1 MASSILLKFTSGKP
15 IKLFYFIQKVLLQ
28 LLPDAYYQRRLVQVI
43 RRAGLRDD
51 YDYILQ
57 RVNYYCKCFS
67 PWTIG
72 PVDEAYRGRS
82 FFSYRGEIAGYKRK
96 MFSSA
101 YYYDQHDVTKWF
113 DQHFRWDFCP
123 GDVYFTPQ
131 TPTVVKSR
139 LLLEDNSC
147 SVLLKLD
154 KLRHFMFLNDP
165 IPFTG
170 KKDVAIFRGKIRL
183 SRIRTAFMER
193 FIHHPLVDCGVVDPR
208 EEVPLEWIKPKM
220 SILQHLDYKFI
231 LALEG
236 NDVASN
242 LKWVMSSNSLAVMTR
257 PTCETWFMEGTLQPG
272 VHYVEVKDDFSD
284 LDEKLNHYIN
294 HPLEAQQIID
304 NAHHYV
310 SQFMDAEREQLIQ
323 LMVMNRYFYLSG
335 QMPSYF

>member
-15 IKLFYFIQKVLLQ
+15 IKLFYFIRKGLEQ
-28 LLPDAYYQRRLVQVI
+28 LLPDAYYQRRLEKVI
-43 RRAGLRDD
+43 RDAKLRDD
-51 YDYILQ
+51 FDYILQ
-57 RVNYYCKCFS
+57 RVNYYCKWS
-67 PWTIG
+67 LPWAIDA
-72 PVDEAYRGRS
+72 VDEAHRGRS
-82 FFSYRGEIAGYKRK
+82 SFTYRGEIAGYQRK

-101 YYYDQHDVTKWF
+101 YYYDQRDVTKWF
-113 DQHFRWDFCP
+113 DKKFRWDFCP

-139 LLLEDNSC
+139 LLFEDNSC

-165 IPFTG
+165 KPFTE

-193 FIHHPLVDCGVVDPR
+193 FIHHSMVDCGVVDSR
-208 EEVPLEWIKPKM
+208 EEVPQEWIKPKIT
-220 SILQHLDYKFI
+220 ILQHLDYKFI
-231 LALEG
+231 IALEG

-284 LDEKLNHYIN
+284 LEEKLNYYIN
-294 HPLEAQQIID
+294 HPMESQQVIN
-304 NAHHYV
+304 NAHRYV
-310 SQFMDAEREQLIQ
+310 SQFMDAERERLIQ
-323 LMVMNRYFYLSG
+323 LMVMNRYFHLSG